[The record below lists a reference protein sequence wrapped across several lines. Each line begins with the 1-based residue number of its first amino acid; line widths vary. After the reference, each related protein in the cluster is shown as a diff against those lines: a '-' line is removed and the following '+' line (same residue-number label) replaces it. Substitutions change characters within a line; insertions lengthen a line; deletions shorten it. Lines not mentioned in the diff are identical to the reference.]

1 MIGQMLAIQAGFFVV
16 VGIVLGVVLLGY
28 SIYYLIFKLK

>member
-1 MIGQMLAIQAGFFVV
+1 MLAIQAGFFVV